1 MISKAMSAGPI
12 VVYEVRRSQA
22 VLVGMLRREAVV
34 WPRRRMS
41 LYTKRVKIAS
51 ILFLVAVSAGICL
64 GALLMAFGK
73 LVVGGR

>member
-1 MISKAMSAGPI
+1 MSAGPI

-22 VLVGMLRREAVV
+22 VLIGMLRREAVV
-34 WPRRRMS
+34 WPRRRT

-64 GALLMAFGK
+64 AALLMAFGK